1 MSASWGSDC
10 HYITVGLAK
19 KKNTACK
26 ILCESG
32 YYEENLNPK
41 QHEGAG
47 NVWQLAWVDPLE
59 YTACEVFTLVT
70 INQLPATFILFDV

>member
-1 MSASWGSDC
+1 MVYYEAQCES
-10 HYITVGLAK
+10 VGGTIWCLPLGVVTAIILPLDWQ

-47 NVWQLAWVDPLE
+47 NV
-59 YTACEVFTLVT
+59 
-70 INQLPATFILFDV
+70 